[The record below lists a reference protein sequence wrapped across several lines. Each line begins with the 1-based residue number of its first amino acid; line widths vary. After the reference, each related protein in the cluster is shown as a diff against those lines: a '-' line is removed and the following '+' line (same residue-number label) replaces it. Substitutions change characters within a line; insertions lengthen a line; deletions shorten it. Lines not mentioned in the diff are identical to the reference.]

1 MPSDFSI
8 QLLDAAFNP
17 TGPVKTLAQWGI
29 ESLTFDNNNMAADVW
44 TCTVGGRALDAA
56 ALWPYGTSLIVL
68 NPAGVRVFFGR
79 VEPWTREGNPDTQN
93 HLGRLVNPW
102 WYLTQKIYEQ
112 VFRIPTAFDLSGNPV
127 TYTTFTT
134 PRCVLNVLYD
144 AVNGFR
150 AATTGEQI
158 ADVLAWAISKGAPI
172 KVGTLDPAT
181 KPFSDFQK
189 GMFCSDVIKLQF
201 RKEPDFIM
209 DWDYSTAPFPTI
221 HFRKAVSLVPL
232 LIDLTAATIREQ
244 VRIKERPDWQRS
256 YVRIIYDRTNSQNGG
271 QFLNVYEDWY
281 SALGQG
287 NTANGARTGVALPA
301 DTESL
306 FRGVDLFCDLTG
318 SANTTTSQTASF
330 ASVPFDITSIDTW
343 KNWKPSLAAGTVAT
357 ADIITFASVPP
368 ADAVRPAPVIAP
380 QDELD
385 DNGNPVA
392 YNPACVYEMVDG
404 QWATW
409 IPGVASQ
416 RVRVTAWV
424 KVKHKTGGVR
434 YEHLAHDITAVS
446 ANTGGVS
453 KDYVR
458 TNTNTTAY
466 AEPVPVGLAKAMWT
480 SWQNL
485 AIEGGFTN
493 VEAVCGT
500 TAITRSHCL
509 NFKTAAPGVN
519 GAPDWRNVNALV
531 QRISGDIG
539 RGITRVEFGAP
550 LHITGHDLVDAVRAT
565 RFRVTTIDLGY
576 LFGGSLGG
584 GGGSV
589 RMARKTHARHSQHG
603 GTHHEKL
610 VVSVDPSIAPV
621 DTQGTIDPAGG
632 QMTFS

>member
-1 MPSDFSI
+1 MDNTWSI
-8 QLLDAAFNP
+8 QLLNADGSLNG
-17 TGPVKTLAQWGI
+17 GPVTIAALGI
-29 ESLTFDNNNMAADVW
+29 ESATYDLNNLAADVL
-44 TCTVGGRALDAA
+44 TLTVGGRAIDAA
-56 ALWPYGTSLIVL
+56 QLWPFGQLVALL

-79 VEPWTREGNPDTQN
+79 VEPWSREGSPDTQN

-112 VFRIPTAFDLSGNPV
+112 VFRIPTAFDLSGNPI

-189 GMFCSDVIKLQF
+189 GIFCSDAIKLMF
-201 RKEPDFIM
+201 RKEPDFVI
-209 DWDYSTAPFPTI
+209 DWDYSTVPFPTI

-256 YVRIIYDRTNSQNGG
+256 YVRIIYDQTNSQNGG

-318 SANTTTSQTASF
+318 SASTTTSQTASF
-330 ASVPFDITSIDTW
+330 ASVPFDINDIATW
-343 KNWKPSLAAGTVAT
+343 RKWKPSLESGTVE
-357 ADIITFASVPP
+357 SVVINPP
-368 ADAVRPAPVIAP
+368 PSGTTGWPAAIIAP

-392 YNPACVYEMVDG
+392 YNPACVNEMVDG

-416 RVRVTAWV
+416 RVRVLAWA
-424 KVKHKTGGVR
+424 KIKHKTGGVR
-434 YEHLAHDITAVS
+434 YEHLSHDITAVS

-458 TNTNTTAY
+458 VNPNISSY

-610 VVSVDPSIAPV
+610 VVSVDPSVAPV